1 MKNITKLIFI
11 IYFNNLI
18 AQNDL
23 SFGNINYKKSI
34 LGSYFE
40 NVNLTDNFPLIGLK
54 SNMPLYIH
62 FDDLDNDPKNY
73 NFTLIHCDENW
84 IASNLFESEYIEG
97 YSEEMITEYKYSKN
111 TDFEYIHYRF
121 AVPGNNMKITKSGN
135 YIVLVYEDFDKS
147 KLVLTKQIY
156 IVDNDLIIDIKP
168 QISNQTDKRLSHHQF
183 DGDIDI
189 SDLQSMNPAEELS
202 FRLVK
207 NNDYKKDYIHLNIN
221 YISNQTAQILPFLN
235 QISAGNE
242 FRMFD
247 IRRYDRGTLGVYDMV
262 RKDGYRNIILT
273 PTDIRSNQ
281 PYTRYLD
288 HNGKQFLIGESWQ
301 NNIYETDYSFV
312 HFYLNSPQKIENG
325 DIYIFGELTGW
336 EYIPEAIMKYNENTK
351 QYVGKLLLKQGLY
364 DYAFVH
370 ISENNKNA
378 NWNLIE
384 GNFAEANND
393 YLLFVYYKPAS
404 ANYQKLI
411 GVKRF
416 RFFE

>member
-1 MKNITKLIFI
+1 
-11 IYFNNLI
+11 
-18 AQNDL
+18 
-23 SFGNINYKKSI
+23 
-34 LGSYFE
+34 
-40 NVNLTDNFPLIGLK
+40 
-54 SNMPLYIH
+54 
-62 FDDLDNDPKNY
+62 
-73 NFTLIHCDENW
+73 
-84 IASNLFESEYIEG
+84 
-97 YSEEMITEYKYSKN
+97 
-111 TDFEYIHYRF
+111 
-121 AVPGNNMKITKSGN
+121 
-135 YIVLVYEDFDKS
+135 
-147 KLVLTKQIY
+147 
-156 IVDNDLIIDIKP
+156 
-168 QISNQTDKRLSHHQF
+168 
-183 DGDIDI
+183 
-189 SDLQSMNPAEELS
+189 MNPAEELS